1 MSSTR
6 SSPMHRADES
16 MSLLVDMSAAA
27 LDPAYADA
35 AARKAQAALSAVPD
49 GSGRRGRSLPLV
61 AVLSVVGL
69 VTGIAGAQVRRSE
82 SDAGRIRRSLVAE
95 VRRET
100 AVTDRL
106 ATQAE
111 RLRAQVAVERSQV
124 LGADTQGQAADAEV
138 ARLELATGAT
148 AVHGPGLVVTLDD
161 APDAGTGTTA
171 SRGGQPGDG
180 RIYDR
185 DLQDVVNALW
195 AAGAEAVSINGQRL
209 TALTAIRSAGEAILV
224 DFRPLAP
231 PYALRAIGDVDTLQT
246 RFVDSET
253 ARRFQTWTSLYGIG
267 FDVARAPELRLPAA
281 SSPDL
286 RVAVPGGSS

>member
-124 LGADTQGQAADAEV
+124 LGADTQGQDAEV